1 VANLFTIPF
10 TMMQRLSRQSAGAI
24 REDGQRNGPEDVSLE
39 GTGGG
44 PGDKRRG
51 SNTHLG
57 LRSGPSCPGR
67 EEGDMG
73 GGGLCGRD

>member
-1 VANLFTIPF
+1 MVQKMSLW
-10 TMMQRLSRQSAGAI
+10 
-24 REDGQRNGPEDVSLE
+24 REQE
-39 GTGGG
+39 GDPVIKEG
-44 PGDKRRG
+44 RRG